1 MRIEPKNQDPQVRI
15 NNFEEVNLGYTDE
28 EAIKEAQ
35 RCRLCGVCIKGCPVG
50 IDIPAFINSIAKG
63 KFRQAIDIIRQFSV
77 LPAVC
82 GRVCPQENQC
92 EKACVL
98 SKKGEP
104 INIGALERFVAD
116 KFSDKETFDTPK
128 INKSAGIIGSGPA
141 GLTAAYELRKSG
153 FDVTIYESLHSPGGV
168 LRYGIPNFRLPDSII
183 DKEIDYLLSLGVKL
197 QLNFLVGKT
206 VYIGEL
212 LEIHDGLLIATG
224 AGLPSSLNIPG
235 ENGVGVFLANEFL
248 TRINLMHA
256 YQFPLYHT
264 PIKQFS
270 KVIVVGGGNVAMDAA
285 RVARRLGA
293 DVTIVYRREE
303 EDMPAR
309 KEERIHAKEEGIE
322 FITLAN
328 PVEIILDDYKNVKGI
343 KLEKM
348 RVAGKGLDGRNK
360 IEGTL
365 EYFTLNVDAV
375 ITAIG
380 QSPNKIIQENVKGL
394 NFDNHGRVIV
404 DENLKTSLNRVWAA
418 GDIVTGAA
426 TVILAMGEAKRAALN
441 MIKTLL

>member
-1 MRIEPKNQDPQVRI
+1 MRVEPKMQDPEIRI
-15 NNFEEVNLGYTDE
+15 NNFEEVNLGYTEE
-28 EAIKEAQ
+28 EAIAEAQ
-35 RCRLCGVCIKGCPVG
+35 RCRLCGACVKGCPVG
-50 IDIPAFINSIAKG
+50 IDIPAFVNSIAKG

-92 EKACVL
+92 EKECIL
-98 SKKGEP
+98 SRKGEP

-116 KFSDKETFDTPK
+116 RFNEKEKFDIPK
-128 INKSAGIIGSGPA
+128 IGKSAGIIGSGPA
-141 GLTAAYELRKSG
+141 GLTAAYELRKAG
-153 FDVTIYESLHSPGGV
+153 FDVTIYESLHAAGGV
-168 LRYGIPNFRLPDSII
+168 LRYGIPNFRLPDKII
-183 DKEIDYLLSLGVKL
+183 DREIDYLLSLGVKI

-206 VYIGEL
+206 VYINEL
-212 LEIHDGLLIATG
+212 LEIHNGLLITTG
-224 AGLPSSLNIPG
+224 AGLPSRLNVPG

-256 YQFPLYHT
+256 YDFPLYHT
-264 PIKQFS
+264 PIKKFTR
-270 KVIVVGGGNVAMDAA
+270 VIVVGGGNVAMDSA

-309 KEERIHAKEEGIE
+309 KEERLHAKEEGIK
-322 FITLAN
+322 FMTLAN
-328 PVEIILDDYKNVKGI
+328 PVEILLDEYKNVKGI

-348 RVAGKGLDGRNK
+348 KVAGKGLDGRNK

-365 EYFTLNVDAV
+365 EYFTLDADAV

-380 QSPNKIIQENVKGL
+380 QTPNRIIQENVKGL
-394 NFDNHGRVIV
+394 NFDSHGRVIV
-404 DENLKTSLNRVWAA
+404 DENLRTSLNRVWAA

-426 TVILAMGEAKRAALN
+426 TVILAMGEAKRAAAD
-441 MIKTLL
+441 MIKTL

>member
-1 MRIEPKNQDPQVRI
+1 MRIEPHNQDPHLRI
-15 NNFEEVNLGYTDE
+15 NNFEEVNLGYTEE
-28 EAIKEAQ
+28 EAVKEAQ
-35 RCRLCGVCIKGCPVG
+35 RCRLCGACIKGCPVG
-50 IDIPAFINSIAKG
+50 IDIPAFINSIAKK
-63 KFRQAIDIIRQFSV
+63 KFRQSIDIIRQFSV

-92 EKACVL
+92 EKACIL
-98 SKKGEP
+98 SRNGEP

-116 KFSDKETFDTPK
+116 KFVEKDSFEIPK
-128 INKSAGIIGSGPA
+128 NTKSVGIIGSGPA
-141 GLTAAYELRKSG
+141 GLTAAYELRKAG
-153 FDVTIYESLHSPGGV
+153 FDVTIYESLHAPGGV
-168 LRYGIPNFRLPDSII
+168 LRYGIPNFRLPDAII
-183 DKEIDYLLSLGVKL
+183 DREVDYLLNLGVKL

-212 LEIHDGLLIATG
+212 LQIHDGLLIATG
-224 AGLPSSLNIPG
+224 AGLPSRLNIPG
-235 ENGVGVFLANEFL
+235 ENGVGVYLANEFL

-264 PIKQFS
+264 PIKNFT

-293 DVTIVYRREE
+293 EVSIVYRREE
-303 EDMPAR
+303 VDMPAR
-309 KEERIHAKEEGIE
+309 KEERIHAKEEGIK
-322 FITLAN
+322 FYTLVN
-328 PVEIILDDYKNVKGI
+328 PVEILLDEYKNVKGV

-348 RVAGKGLDGRNK
+348 RVIGVGLDGRNK

-365 EYFTLNVDAV
+365 EYFTLEADAV
-375 ITAIG
+375 ISAIG
-380 QSPNKIIQENVKGL
+380 QTPNKIIQENVKGL
-394 NFDNHGRVIV
+394 NFDHHGRVIV

-441 MIKTLL
+441 MVKNL